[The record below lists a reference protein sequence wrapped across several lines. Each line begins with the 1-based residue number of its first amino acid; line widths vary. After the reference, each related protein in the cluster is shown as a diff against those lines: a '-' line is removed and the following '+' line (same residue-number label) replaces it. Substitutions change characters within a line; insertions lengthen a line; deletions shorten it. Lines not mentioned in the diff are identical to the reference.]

1 MEVAQREK
9 YIIDLLNRSQ
19 SVRISDISKQ
29 LNVSRETIR
38 KDIYTLDQQGLVHAV
53 RGGATLPESI
63 SETRYGKRQHQEVS
77 EKKKIAE
84 SAVSL
89 IHNGDSVF
97 IDYGTTAFQV
107 AEAIKHSKLQN
118 LTIITTS
125 SFVVTSLQFIKN
137 IQMVVLGGS
146 MRTSEGSLSGPITL
160 DNIHNIYAD
169 IGFFGCGGVSFEAG
183 ITNHYVE
190 EVEVS
195 KKMMTHCR
203 TKVVLADHTKFKK
216 NAMYKTAGV
225 NAIDVLISDCQV
237 ESKMESDLKSASV
250 PVLVASNKKLK

>member
-1 MEVAQREK
+1 MEVVQREK
-9 YIIDLLNRSQ
+9 YILDLLNKEQ
-19 SVRISDISKQ
+19 SVRIADVSQKLDI
-29 LNVSRETIR
+29 SRETIR

-63 SETRYGKRQHQEVS
+63 SETRYGKRQHQEVA
-77 EKKKIAE
+77 EKKQIAQ
-84 SAVSL
+84 SAIAL
-89 IHNGDSVF
+89 IHDGDSVF

-107 AEAIKHSKLQN
+107 AEAIKHSKLHN

-125 SFVVTSLQFIKN
+125 SFVVASLQFIKE

-160 DNIHNIYAD
+160 GNIHNIYAD
-169 IGFFGCGGVSFEAG
+169 IGFFGCGGVSLQAG

-216 NAMYKTAGV
+216 NAMYKTTSV
-225 NAIDVLISDCQV
+225 STIDVLVSDKKV
-237 ESKMESDLKSASV
+237 EPQIANQLKSASV
-250 PVLVASNKKLK
+250 SLLVASK